1 MNDEKSALLAFLGMQ
16 HAHILHAIEGVSEED
31 MRRPVLPSGWNIL
44 GLIQHLTLDVEQ
56 FWFQCVQLGKVDD
69 FDFEVKAWEVPPELP
84 AATVIERYRQ
94 EIARSVATIEQTPL
108 DALPLW
114 WPDFFGDMPVRT
126 LRKNVLHVMTE
137 TAAHAGHLDAVR
149 ELIDGQQWLVLT

>member
-1 MNDEKSALLAFLGMQ
+1 
-16 HAHILHAIEGVSEED
+16 
-31 MRRPVLPSGWNIL
+31 
-44 GLIQHLTLDVEQ
+44 
-56 FWFQCVQLGKVDD
+56 
-69 FDFEVKAWEVPPELP
+69 VPPELP

-94 EIARSVATIEQTPL
+94 EVARSVATIEQTPL

-126 LRKNVLHVMTE
+126 LRKNVLHVITE